1 MTEQLTLASTPL
13 SLSRTTTYTNTK
25 YRTPITSAATVSV
38 TTTTTNKQ
46 KILIEPNERA
56 KLLNQHLCMI
66 LTSSSPSVSSPSM
79 TSTSDCD
86 SDSDSD
92 STIGSSSS
100 SSSSSDNIGF
110 EIMEAALRSID
121 DDYNDMSKTTRN
133 KENRYD
139 PRFGRSALRAYRLF
153 IYSDKYNH
161 AEDDVVLLDGHARRI
176 ALQIQNMI
184 KQKTNFD
191 NGIISPPKTT
201 ISSSSSLSSSSSNNQ
216 NQQHPQHMRD
226 RIAHSIAKGER
237 RAIERSHTKIRDA
250 CTGCNRPFN
259 LCLCEV
265 LNSINNNTISA
276 SLASASL
283 ASTSTSILSNSNSNS
298 NKNGSIHNTNII
310 VLQHPN
316 EFRKK
321 HTSTTPL
328 LKLVLGNENVQIKV
342 GYEFTMDNIIDV
354 NVDGDDDCHQYLMLF
369 PGPDA
374 IDLDE
379 YVATQTQQQ
388 KELQQQQQQQQQQI
402 DSSNDEHEDKKVKE
416 SWLIEKKENKKKLN
430 TLILIDGTWSEA
442 KRMIRQSPSILEGC
456 QMVQFAFDDDDD
468 NGDHDNAKEEENT
481 MEEDNGDNN
490 NNNNNS
496 SESLKSTTSSW
507 PTKSRSSSDTSTNS
521 RSIYHAMRKEPE
533 EYCLSTLE
541 ACGEALK
548 ILEQDPTIQIRLN
561 TVLTKHVELHLKNA
575 KDASYQS
582 RHVRDTTSRDSK
594 IKRAK
599 EIEQSIYGS
608 TTRTSTSDTRISQD
622 DNDDSDRTDSASTI
636 TMTTSVAA
644 ATTATRLL
652 KLEKN
657 ISDSSVVTIRPL
669 SHDDVPL
676 IDSWWENGGTSKSLT
691 TITRAIDNDIKN
703 NDKVNDTRVCLGII
717 DDNDNSNKLIACII
731 RYESGPLGI
740 LHVVDEHR
748 NKGYGSALLKE
759 ATRILIEEAGCQDCC
774 EAFIKDG
781 NAASE
786 NVFTK
791 LGWVREN
798 PNIKKK
804 TGYKEL
810 CTIYAFWNCK
820 NWSVSV
826 SVSVVAAN
834 AASANAVVDD
844 VVDVAVL
851 LLPNADI
858 KHNVDEPHISNFFAP
873 IKRAKT
879 TCILLIGGCDFYKSG
894 GNFSFNFSA
903 GMPPPVTG
911 TKTGRHWSFRL

>member
-1 MTEQLTLASTPL
+1 MTEQLTLASTRTSSPSLSSRRCRYRCRCQQEAVVHLRRRPHRQTKERRSMMNHVMCFVIISITVMAFVPLSVFTSTTTTTAL
-13 SLSRTTTYTNTK
+13 SLSRTTTNTNTK
-25 YRTPITSAATVSV
+25 YSTPTTSTATVSV
-38 TTTTTNKQ
+38 TTTTTTTNKQ

-66 LTSSSPSVSSPSM
+66 LTSSSPSLSSPSM

-86 SDSDSD
+86 SDSDST
-92 STIGSSSS
+92 SGSSS

-121 DDYNDMSKTTRN
+121 DEYNDMSKTTRN

-161 AEDDVVLLDGHARRI
+161 AEDDILLLDGHARRI

-201 ISSSSSLSSSSSNNQ
+201 LSSSSSSSATNNQ

-265 LNSINNNTISA
+265 LNSINNNTISTKTSA

-283 ASTSTSILSNSNSNS
+283 ASTSTSISSNSNSNS

-342 GYEFTMDNIIDV
+342 GYEFTMDDIIDV

-388 KELQQQQQQQQQQI
+388 KELQQQQQQKQKQI

-456 QMVQFAFDDDDD
+456 QMVQFAFDDDD
-468 NGDHDNAKEEENT
+468 NGDHDNAMEEENT
-481 MEEDNGDNN
+481 IEEDNGDNN
-490 NNNNNS
+490 NSNGS
-496 SESLKSTTSSW
+496 MKSTTSSW

-608 TTRTSTSDTRISQD
+608 TTRTSTSDIRIGQD
-622 DNDDSDRTDSASTI
+622 DNDDSDRTDSTSTI
-636 TMTTSVAA
+636 TTTTTSVAA
-644 ATTATRLL
+644 ATTTATRLL

-669 SHDDVPL
+669 NHDDVPL

-703 NDKVNDTRVCLGII
+703 NGKVNDTRVCLGII

-759 ATRILIEEAGCQDCC
+759 ATRLLIEEAGYQDCC

-804 TGYKEL
+804 TG
-810 CTIYAFWNCK
+810 
-820 NWSVSV
+820 VR
-826 SVSVVAAN
+826 
-834 AASANAVVDD
+834 
-844 VVDVAVL
+844 
-851 LLPNADI
+851 
-858 KHNVDEPHISNFFAP
+858 
-873 IKRAKT
+873 RAKRKW
-879 TCILLIGGCDFYKSG
+879 IYVPSSSPSSSSSSSSSSSNKE
-894 GNFSFNFSA
+894 
-903 GMPPPVTG
+903 
-911 TKTGRHWSFRL
+911 